1 MDSKE
6 KIPFGVWFM
15 WFVAASFITYMFL
28 LQTSVSVM
36 IPNLMRDFDIDTLGM
51 GLLSSSFFYPY
62 IVFQVPAGILIDWYK
77 PKRVMTIA
85 ILLCAVG
92 TLIFTISD
100 NVWIAAFGRA
110 ITGFGAGASVAG
122 ALYVG
127 LRRFPP
133 SRFAMI
139 AGASEML
146 GMFGGAAGQVV
157 LAPSIQA
164 IGWRHTLQ
172 ACIVVGLLLALTT
185 WLTLKDRAPN
195 ETVIPAKKSL
205 RDSFAFVMGIP
216 QMWLIGLS
224 AALVFAPL
232 SAFGGLWAVPY
243 LQKLYNTDLMHAATA
258 SSTMFLGAG
267 LGAPFIGYLSD
278 RIGKRCLPM
287 ILSTLIAL
295 GLSLIIIYYP
305 PSSIVMMSFLIFLMG
320 ISCCA
325 YVIPFALAKDIIR
338 PEVQGTA
345 MGFTNMMCI
354 AMGAPVLQPLIGWL
368 LKFEDPDVVSTKE
381 ILFSIHDYHYAFSI
395 IPLVFILGLVCV
407 FFIKETH
414 CESTH

>member
-1 MDSKE
+1 MEKNE
-6 KIPFGVWFM
+6 KIPFRDWFM

-36 IPNLMRDFDIDTLGM
+36 IPNLMRDFDIDTFGM

-77 PKRVMTIA
+77 PRRVMTIA
-85 ILLCAVG
+85 ILLCALG
-92 TLIFTISD
+92 TLIFTLSD
-100 NVWIAAFGRA
+100 DVWVAAFGRT
-110 ITGFGAGASVAG
+110 ITGLGAGASVAG

-146 GMFGGAAGQVV
+146 GMFGGAAGQVA
-157 LAPSIQA
+157 LAPSINA
-164 IGWRHTLQ
+164 IGWRYTLQ
-172 ACIVVGLLLALTT
+172 VCIVVGVLLALTT

-195 ETVIPAKKSL
+195 DTITPAKKSL

-243 LQKLYNTDLMHAATA
+243 IQKLYNTDLTHAASA

-267 LGAPFIGYLSD
+267 LGAPMIGYLSD

-287 ILSTLIAL
+287 ILATLIAL

-305 PSSIVMMSFLIFLMG
+305 PSSIITMSFLIFLMG

-368 LKFEDPDVVSTKE
+368 LKFEDPDAVSTKE
-381 ILFSIHDYHYAFSI
+381 ILFSIHDYHYAFAI
-395 IPLVFILGLVCV
+395 IPIVFILGLICV